1 VRIMTTNTEMQDI
14 LRETLCD
21 AGYEDTET
29 FEELDIWTDSKGLA
43 VVMPDGARFHL
54 SIQKVA

>member
-1 VRIMTTNTEMQDI
+1 MTTNTESQDI
-14 LRETLCD
+14 LKETLYD

-29 FEELDIWTDSKGLA
+29 FEELDIWTDSKGIS